1 VNTGAIWVLDII
13 VGVGMILAGIGM
25 AFLARRIAAFSRSL
39 SATVA
44 DMGRQTVDLESEVTR
59 LMQSTQTSERHFDQL
74 TTQLTRLA
82 ASTDTVVKALPSTVS
97 NRYGSTLPRVLSTAV
112 RVISAYKVVRSVISR
127 RRS

>member
-1 VNTGAIWVLDII
+1 MNTGAIWVLDII

-59 LMQSTQTSERHFDQL
+59 LMQSTQTSERYFDQL